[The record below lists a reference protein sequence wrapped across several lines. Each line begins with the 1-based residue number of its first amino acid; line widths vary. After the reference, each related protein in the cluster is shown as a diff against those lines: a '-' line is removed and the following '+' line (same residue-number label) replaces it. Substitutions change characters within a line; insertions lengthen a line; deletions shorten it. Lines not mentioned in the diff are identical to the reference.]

1 MDLNLKKNL
10 NLNVVVAN
18 LVTGESLKRRNA
30 S

>member
-18 LVTGESLKRRNA
+18 LVIGESLKRRNA

>member
-18 LVTGESLKRRNA
+18 LGTGESLKRRNA